1 MTSIYGAAFVGPM
14 YVRMHARLHTN
25 MYHMYVHV
33 YVFGPLSIVAF
44 K

>member
-14 YVRMHARLHTN
+14 YVRMHACLQTN
-25 MYHMYVHV
+25 MYRMYVYV
-33 YVFGPLSIVAF
+33 FVFGPLSIVAF